1 MVRRRAPEQTEYSE
15 AVANGATKTR
25 VGDASHPRENHEANA
40 DIRASSFETLANA
53 KLLG

>member
-25 VGDASHPRENHEANA
+25 VGDASHSREDQANA
-40 DIRASSFETLANA
+40 DIRASSFETL
-53 KLLG
+53 G